1 MTKGVMMMS
10 QNEVERVRVIQR
22 TLETRGYQATVAR
35 PAAPDA
41 LAPALR
47 ALVLGSC
54 SRSTAGGRPP
64 PPPHDWFEGRGYRL
78 RGAPVTAMAS

>member
-10 QNEVERVRVIQR
+10 QNEVERMQVIQR

-54 SRSTAGGRPP
+54 SRSTAPP

-78 RGAPVTAMAS
+78 RGAPVTVMAS

>member
-10 QNEVERVRVIQR
+10 QNEVERMQVIQR

-54 SRSTAGGRPP
+54 SRSTAPP
-64 PPPHDWFEGRGYRL
+64 P
-78 RGAPVTAMAS
+78 